1 MSRYKPIG
9 DYGLIGN
16 RRTAALVGMDGS
28 IDWFCPPRFDSP
40 SVFAAILDA
49 DKGGRFA
56 INPDGR
62 YTRTQRYLGDTNVLE
77 TRFETEE
84 GIATVTDCMPLYQG
98 PDGVLEELHQI
109 IRRVRCEKGSANL
122 RVMYAPRPDYA
133 RAEAQLSHDGGTV
146 VWRDGD
152 IRLTLDS
159 PVPLA
164 AAGGQARGTFS
175 LREGDEALF
184 VLSYTDATT
193 TMEQDGLSPQDRLER
208 TIDYWRIKGEE
219 VDCEG
224 PWRSQVARSYLA
236 LHLLTH
242 RSTGGIAA
250 APTTSLP
257 EEIGGVRNWD
267 YRYTWL
273 RDAAFTVEALLS
285 LGHRDE
291 AMFFFQWLGHV
302 CATYGKD
309 IGIMYRVDGADDLEE
324 EELVHLEGYLGSRP
338 VRIGNGAH
346 RQSQHDIYG
355 EVLASAH
362 LLFSNGTP
370 ISDDQWE
377 PLRTL
382 ANLAQST
389 WHEPD
394 SGIWEV
400 RGGPYH
406 FVYSKV
412 TCWVALDRAVALAES
427 TGRAGPEREG
437 WKRTAHAIKEEVL
450 QLGWSDRKQAFVQHY
465 DTDAMDA
472 SNLLIPLMGF
482 LPIDDPRVV
491 STVQRIRQELGPE
504 PLLRRYLTDE
514 TDDGLTG
521 NEGAFTLCGFWLVQ
535 VISWMGEMDEASRLF
550 WEIIGYANHLGLF
563 SEMIDTDTGVALG
576 NFPQAF
582 THIGL
587 ILAARDCDIGM
598 EPT

>member
-16 RRTAALVGMDGS
+16 RRTAALVGIDGS

-56 INPDGR
+56 ITIEDR
-62 YTRTQRYLGDTNVLE
+62 STRTQRYLGDTNVLE

-84 GIATVTDCMPLYQG
+84 GVATVTDCMPLYQR
-98 PDGVLEELHQI
+98 PDGSVEELHQI

-122 RVMYAPRPDYA
+122 QITYAPRPDYA
-133 RAEAQLSHDGGTV
+133 RAETQLSHEGRTV
-146 VWRDGD
+146 VCSHGD
-152 IRLTLDS
+152 VRLTLDS

-164 AAGGQARGTFS
+164 ITDAQAEGPLS

-184 VLSYTDATT
+184 VLSYADATT
-193 TMEQDGLSPQDRLER
+193 AGERDRLSPQDRLER
-208 TIDYWRIKGEE
+208 TVDYWRVKGEE
-219 VDCEG
+219 VDCDG
-224 PWRSQVARSYLA
+224 PWRSQVVRSYLA

-242 RSTGGIAA
+242 RSTGGIVA

-285 LGHRDE
+285 LGHQDE
-291 AMFFFQWLGHV
+291 ALLFFQWLGKV
-302 CATYGKD
+302 CAMHGND
-309 IGIMYRVDGADDLEE
+309 IRIMYRVDGADDIQE
-324 EELVHLEGYLGSRP
+324 EELAHLEGYRDSRP

-355 EVLASAH
+355 EVLASAQ
-362 LLFSNGTP
+362 LLFRSGTP
-370 ISDDQWE
+370 IADDQWE
-377 PLRTL
+377 LLRTM
-382 ANLAQST
+382 ASLAQST
-389 WHEPD
+389 WREPD
-394 SGIWEV
+394 NGIWEV

-412 TCWVALDRAVALAES
+412 MCWVAMDRAVALAEA
-427 TGRAGPEREG
+427 TGRADPDSEG
-437 WKRTAHAIKEEVL
+437 WKRTAHAIKEDVL
-450 QLGWSDRKQAFVQHY
+450 QRGWNERKQAFVQHY
-465 DTDAMDA
+465 DTDALDA

-504 PLLRRYLTDE
+504 PLLRRYRTDE

-521 NEGAFTLCGFWLVQ
+521 DEGAFTLCGFWLVQ
-535 VISWMGEMDEASRLF
+535 VLSRMGEMEEARRLF
-550 WEIIGYANHLGLF
+550 RELIGYANHLGLF
-563 SEMIDTDTGVALG
+563 SEMIDTETGAALG

-587 ILAARDCDIGM
+587 ILAARNCA
-598 EPT
+598 